1 MDSRGA
7 AAARPFIER
16 TKSTFPCLIDRHY
29 RITALYHISNIPM
42 AVWVDEAGRIVR
54 PPEATGNDQFK
65 GQGYGGIFGRGRFGR
80 TLGGLNAEG
89 QQALR
94 DYRQPYV
101 AALTDWIEYGAASR
115 YVLTRE
121 QALARL
127 ELATPN
133 RPRHVPTGVSA
144 NISSKRAAKPRASPS
159 ANAP

>member
-65 GQGYGGIFGRGRFGR
+65 GQA
-80 TLGGLNAEG
+80 TA
-89 QQALR
+89 ASS
-94 DYRQPYV
+94 V
-101 AALTDWIEYGAASR
+101 AA
-115 YVLTRE
+115 
-121 QALARL
+121 
-127 ELATPN
+127 
-133 RPRHVPTGVSA
+133 VSA
-144 NISSKRAAKPRASPS
+144 VLWVA
-159 ANAP
+159 